1 MFYVLQYPNFTAY
14 DYAARFANR
23 DGYVTSNPVF
33 NWLIFGKLPES
44 QTVDPAYYDEY
55 FRANGQNRYIS
66 EFTVRAIPTNN
77 LTADIAV
84 GGVMTVTN
92 PNAVAVVTT
101 DPAIATATITDGVTT
116 ITGVAAGTA
125 TITIKDRANDNMYV
139 IVVTVA

>member
-23 DGYVTSNPVF
+23 DDAVSSNPVF

-44 QTVDPAYYDEY
+44 FSEDPAYYDRY
-55 FRANGQNRYIS
+55 FRPTGQNRYIS
-66 EFTVRAIPTNN
+66 EFTVKAIPTNN
-77 LTADIAV
+77 LTADLAV
-84 GGVMTVTN
+84 SGVMTITN
-92 PNAVAVVTT
+92 PNAIAVTTT
-101 DPAIATATITDGVTT
+101 DPAIATATITSGVTT

-125 TITIKDRANDNMYV
+125 TITIKDNANDNMYV

>member
-23 DGYVTSNPVF
+23 DGAVTSNPVF

-66 EFTVRAIPTNN
+66 EFTVKAIPTNT
-77 LTADIAV
+77 LTADLAV
-84 GGVMTVTN
+84 GGVMTITN
-92 PNAVAVVTT
+92 PTSITAITT
-101 DPAIATATITDGVTT
+101 DPAVATATIASGVTT

-125 TITIKDRANDNMYV
+125 TVTIKDRSNDNMYV
-139 IVVTVA
+139 ITVTVA

>member
-66 EFTVRAIPTNN
+66 EFTVKAIPTNN
-77 LTADIAV
+77 LTADLAV

-101 DPAIATATITDGVTT
+101 DPAIATATLASGVVTV
-116 ITGVAAGTA
+116 TGVAAGTA
-125 TITIKDRANDNMYV
+125 TITVKDRANDSMYV

>member
-23 DGYVTSNPVF
+23 DGVVTSNPVF

-44 QTVDPAYYDEY
+44 QTVEPAYFDEY

-66 EFTVRAIPTNN
+66 EFTVKAIPTNN
-77 LTADIAV
+77 LTADLAV
-84 GGVMTVTN
+84 GAVMTVTN
-92 PNAVAVVTT
+92 PGMVASITT
-101 DPAIATATITDGVTT
+101 DPAIATVSITDGVAT

-125 TITIKDRANDNMYV
+125 TITIKDRANDSMYV

>member
-23 DGYVTSNPVF
+23 DDAVSSNPVF

-44 QTVDPAYYDEY
+44 FSEDPAYYDRY
-55 FRANGQNRYIS
+55 FRPTGQNRYIS
-66 EFTVRAIPTNN
+66 EFTVKAIPTNN
-77 LTADIAV
+77 LTADLAV
-84 GGVMTVTN
+84 GGVMTITN
-92 PNAVAVVTT
+92 PNAVAVTTT
-101 DPAIATATITDGVTT
+101 DPAIATATITSGVTT

-125 TITIKDRANDNMYV
+125 TITIKDNANDNMYV

>member
-23 DGYVTSNPVF
+23 DDAVSSNPVF

-44 QTVDPAYYDEY
+44 FSEDPAYYDRY
-55 FRANGQNRYIS
+55 FRPTGQNRYIS
-66 EFTVRAIPTNN
+66 EFTVKAIPTNN
-77 LTADIAV
+77 LTADLAV
-84 GGVMTVTN
+84 GGVMTITN
-92 PNAVAVVTT
+92 PNAVAVTTT
-101 DPAIATATITDGVTT
+101 DPAIATATITSGVTT

-125 TITIKDRANDNMYV
+125 TITIKDNASDNMYV

>member
-23 DGYVTSNPVF
+23 DDAVSSNPVF

-44 QTVDPAYYDEY
+44 FSEDPAYYDRY
-55 FRANGQNRYIS
+55 FRPTGQNRYIS
-66 EFTVRAIPTNN
+66 EFTVKAIPTNN
-77 LTADIAV
+77 LTADLAV
-84 GGVMTVTN
+84 GGVMTITN
-92 PNAVAVVTT
+92 PNAVAVTTT
-101 DPAIATATITDGVTT
+101 DPAIATATITSGVAT

-125 TITIKDRANDNMYV
+125 TITIKDNANDNMYV

>member
-66 EFTVRAIPTNN
+66 EFTVKAIPTNN
-77 LTADIAV
+77 LTADLAV

-101 DPAIATATITDGVTT
+101 DPAIATATLTSGVVTV
-116 ITGVAAGTA
+116 TGVAAGTA
-125 TITIKDRANDNMYV
+125 TITVKDRANDNMYI

>member
-23 DGYVTSNPVF
+23 DGAVTSNPVF

-44 QTVDPAYYDEY
+44 QTVEPAYFDEY

-66 EFTVRAIPTNN
+66 EFTVKAIPVNN

-84 GGVMTVTN
+84 GGTITITN
-92 PNAVAVVTT
+92 PVIVNVTSSDEAVATASVVN
-101 DPAIATATITDGVTT
+101 GVVT
-116 ITGVAAGTA
+116 ITGVAAGT
-125 TITIKDRANDNMYV
+125 TTVTVKDRANDDMY
-139 IVVTVA
+139 IIAVTVA

>member
-14 DYAARFANR
+14 DYAARFSNR

-77 LTADIAV
+77 LTADLAV

-92 PNAVAVVTT
+92 PNSVAVVTT

>member
-23 DGYVTSNPVF
+23 DGFVTSNPVF

-44 QTVDPAYYDEY
+44 QTVEPAYFDEY

-66 EFTVRAIPTNN
+66 EFTVKAIPVNN

-84 GGVMTVTN
+84 GGTITITN
-92 PNAVAVVTT
+92 PVIVSVTSSDEAVATASVVN
-101 DPAIATATITDGVTT
+101 GVVT
-116 ITGVAAGTA
+116 ITGVAAGT
-125 TITIKDRANDNMYV
+125 TTVTVKDRANDNMYV
-139 IVVTVA
+139 ITVTVA

>member
-23 DGYVTSNPVF
+23 DGAVTSNPVF

-44 QTVDPAYYDEY
+44 QTAYPAYYDEY
-55 FRANGQNRYIS
+55 FRPTGQNRYIS
-66 EFTVRAIPTNN
+66 EFTVKAIPTSN
-77 LTADIAV
+77 LTADLAV
-84 GGVMTVTN
+84 GGVMTITN
-92 PNAVAVVTT
+92 PDAVAVVTT
-101 DPAIATATITDGVTT
+101 DPAIATATVTSGVTT

-125 TITIKDRANDNMYV
+125 TITIKDRANDSMYV

>member
-92 PNAVAVVTT
+92 PNSVAVVTT

>member
-66 EFTVRAIPTNN
+66 EFTVKAIPTNN
-77 LTADIAV
+77 LTADLAV

-101 DPAIATATITDGVTT
+101 DPAIATATVTSGVTT

>member
-23 DGYVTSNPVF
+23 DGAVTSNPVF

-66 EFTVRAIPTNN
+66 EFTVKAIPTNT
-77 LTADIAV
+77 LTADLAV
-84 GGVMTVTN
+84 GGVMTITN
-92 PNAVAVVTT
+92 PTSITAITT
-101 DPAIATATITDGVTT
+101 DPAVVTATIASGVTT

-125 TITIKDRANDNMYV
+125 TVTIKDRSNDNMYV
-139 IVVTVA
+139 ITVTVA